1 MKRILSIITLLVVV
15 MTLTSCNPFKRLGFF
30 AGEQYMISGEIILL
44 STNTPTEV
52 EEGAEVAEEVVPVYE
67 ITVSY
72 ETEDEAG
79 QTETQVLHTDTF
91 TDNKVLLTGHLA
103 EAQTVSIAVT
113 KDGEDLI
120 TRQASFDP
128 TDLIYDFAII
138 DGGYAPEFLVKG
150 THQKSTD
157 ETQRFMISGD
167 LSNSGSLKLE
177 TTSVQFSGT
186 SYNEDG
192 TTTRFSAPSILLT
205 EGLFSIDLDITAP
218 AVASV
223 MIYDRSGVYSSV
235 SLIAEPGSNYELIE
249 ISNEQFAVK
258 SDHDDGLHSQL
269 VASWAL
275 DPDYVNMHGK
285 VMAARQALMDE
296 RAAERAAAEAD
307 AGEEVEEE
315 ASELPNLEFAKNNP
329 AAPECEHVDLTAVMA
344 GIGIE
349 PPSDDRHEYYDLA
362 DQHAAMKVS
371 ALQDILYST
380 SEPLVAF
387 YALRLGA
394 FGRDDMEGMIAAYD
408 SLASQF
414 SAEFVE
420 AQITPQIDSY
430 TRRMLVADNDKTVIP
445 GQLAPGFTLATF
457 EGDEVSLHGVL
468 QEKEMVLVDF
478 WASWCGPCIA
488 SFPALKEMY
497 AAYND
502 MGFEIIGVSID
513 STMEAWEGGLED
525 NELPWINLGEIEG
538 WEGATATTYGVNFIP
553 KGFLIDSEGCIT
565 QKDLPTDKLE
575 TVLSG
580 RYGPM
585 PEVDETESAEI

>member
-1 MKRILSIITLLVVV
+1 MKRILSLITLLVVV
-15 MTLTSCNPFKRLGFF
+15 MTLTSCNPFKQLGFF
-30 AGEQYMISGEIILL
+30 AGDQYMISGEIILL
-44 STNTPTEV
+44 STDTPTEA
-52 EEGAEVAEEVVPVYE
+52 EEGAEVAEEVVPVYG

-113 KDGEDLI
+113 KDAEDLLKQNVSI
-120 TRQASFDP
+120 DP
-128 TDLIYDFAII
+128 DSNYQFAII

-150 THQKSTD
+150 PHLKSTD
-157 ETQRFMISGD
+157 ETQRFAISGD
-167 LSNSGSLKLE
+167 LSNSESLKLE

-186 SYNEDG
+186 AYNEDG
-192 TTTRFSAPSILLT
+192 TTTRFSTPSILLV
-205 EGLFSIDLDITAP
+205 EGSFSIDLDVTAP
-218 AVASV
+218 AIASV
-223 MIYDRSGVYSSV
+223 MIYDRDSVYSSV
-235 SLIAEPGSNYELIE
+235 SLIAEPGSNHELVE
-249 ISNEQFAVK
+249 ISNEQFAVRT
-258 SDHDDGLHSQL
+258 DHDGLHSQL

-275 DPDYVNMHGK
+275 NPDYVNMHGK
-285 VMAARQALMDE
+285 VMAARQALQDE
-296 RAAERAAAEAD
+296 WAAERAAAEAD

-349 PPSDDRHEYYDLA
+349 PPSEDRHEYYDLA

-380 SEPLVAF
+380 SDPHVAF

-394 FGRDDMEGMIAAYD
+394 FGRDDMEGMIAAYE

-502 MGFEIIGVSID
+502 MGFEIIGISID

>member
-1 MKRILSIITLLVVV
+1 MKRILSLITLLVVV

-30 AGEQYMISGEIILL
+30 AGDQYMISGEIILL
-44 STNTPTEV
+44 SADTPTEV

-72 ETEDEAG
+72 ETEDEVG
-79 QTETQVLHTDTF
+79 QTETQVLHADTF
-91 TDNKVLLTGHLA
+91 ADNKILLTGHLA
-103 EAQTVSIAVT
+103 ETQTVSIAVT
-113 KDGEDLI
+113 KDAEDLI
-120 TRQASFDP
+120 AQQVSIDP
-128 TDLIYDFAII
+128 DSNYRFAII
-138 DGGYAPEFLVKG
+138 DGGYTPEFLVKG
-150 THQKSTD
+150 PHLKSTD
-157 ETQRFMISGD
+157 ETQRFAISGD
-167 LSNSGSLKLE
+167 LSTSESLKLE
-177 TTSVQFSGT
+177 TASVRFSGT

-192 TTTRFSAPSILLT
+192 TTTRLSTPDILL
-205 EGLFSIDLDITAP
+205 EDGMFSIDLDVTAP

-223 MIYDRSGVYSSV
+223 FIYDRDSVYSSV
-235 SLIAEPGSNYELIE
+235 SLIAEPGSNHEFVE
-249 ISNEQFAVK
+249 ISNEQFAVRT
-258 SDHDDGLHSQL
+258 DHDDGLHSQL

-275 DPDYVNMHGK
+275 DPDYVAMHSK
-285 VMAARQALMDE
+285 VMAARQALQDE
-296 RAAERAAAEAD
+296 WAAERAAAD

-329 AAPECEHVDLTAVMA
+329 SAPECEHVDLTAVMA

-349 PPSDDRHEYYDLA
+349 PPSEDRHEYYDLA
-362 DQHAAMKVS
+362 DQHSAMKVS
-371 ALQDILYST
+371 TLQDILYST
-380 SEPLVAF
+380 SDPLVAF

-394 FGRDDMEGMIAAYD
+394 FGRDDMEGMVAAYE

-430 TRRMLVADNDKTVIP
+430 TRRILVANNDKTVIP

-457 EGDEVSLHGVL
+457 EGDEVSLHSVL

-502 MGFEIIGVSID
+502 MGFEIIGISID

-553 KGFLIDSEGCIT
+553 KGFLVDSEGCIT

-585 PEVDETESAEI
+585 PEEDETESAEI

>member
-1 MKRILSIITLLVVV
+1 MKRILSLITLLVVV

-30 AGEQYMISGEIILL
+30 AGDPYMISGEIISL
-44 STNTPTEV
+44 SAGTPTEA
-52 EEGAEVAEEVVPVYE
+52 EEGAETTEEVVPVYE

-79 QTETQVLHTDTF
+79 QMETQVLHTDTF
-91 TDNKVLLTGHLA
+91 VDNKILLTGHLDDT
-103 EAQTVSIAVT
+103 QTVSIAVT
-113 KDGEDLI
+113 KDDEDLVTQQVSI
-120 TRQASFDP
+120 DP
-128 TDLIYDFAII
+128 DSNYQFAII

-150 THQKSTD
+150 PHLKSTD
-157 ETQRFMISGD
+157 ETQRFAISGD
-167 LSNSGSLKLE
+167 LSASESLKLE
-177 TTSVQFSGT
+177 TASVQFSGT

-192 TTTRFSAPSILLT
+192 TTTRFYTPAILLDDGT
-205 EGLFSIDLDITAP
+205 FSIDLDVTAP

-223 MIYDRSGVYSSV
+223 MIYDRAGVYSSV
-235 SLIAEPGSNYELIE
+235 SLIAEPGSNFELIE
-249 ISNEQFAVK
+249 ISNEQFVVK
-258 SDHDDGLHSQL
+258 SDQDDGLHSQL

-275 DPDYVNMHGK
+275 DPDYVAMNDK
-285 VMAARQALMDE
+285 IMAANHAMWDE
-296 RAAERAAAEAD
+296 WEVKQGDAAEV
-307 AGEEVEEE
+307 GEEVEEE

-329 AAPECEHVDLTAVMA
+329 SAPECEHVDLTAVMA

-349 PPSDDRHEYYDLA
+349 PAGEDRHEYYDLR
-362 DQHAAMKVS
+362 DQRAEMKISV
-371 ALQDILYST
+371 LQDILYST
-380 SEPLVAF
+380 ADPLVAF
-387 YALRLGA
+387 YALKLSA
-394 FGRDDMEGMIAAYD
+394 FGRDDMEGMVAAYE
-408 SLASQF
+408 SLSSQF
-414 SAEFVE
+414 SEEFVE
-420 AQITPQIDSY
+420 AQITPQIESY
-430 TRRMLVADNDKTVIP
+430 TRRILVAKNDKTVIP

-502 MGFEIIGVSID
+502 MGFEIIGISID

-538 WEGATATTYGVNFIP
+538 WSGETATTYGVNFIP
-553 KGFLIDSEGCIT
+553 KGFLVDSEGCIT

-585 PEVDETESAEI
+585 PEEDETESAEI

>member
-1 MKRILSIITLLVVV
+1 MKRILSLITLLVVV

-30 AGEQYMISGEIILL
+30 AGDQYMISGEIILL
-44 STNTPTEV
+44 STDTPTEA

-120 TRQASFDP
+120 TRQASIDP

-138 DGGYAPEFLVKG
+138 DGGYAPAFLVKG

-157 ETQRFMISGD
+157 ETQRVMISGD
-167 LSNSGSLKLE
+167 LSNSESLKLE
-177 TTSVQFSGT
+177 TTSVQFLGT

-192 TTTRFSAPSILLT
+192 TTTGFNTPSILLV
-205 EGLFSIDLDITAP
+205 EGLFSIDLDVTAP
-218 AVASV
+218 AISRVV
-223 MIYDRSGVYSSV
+223 INDRSGVYSSV

-275 DPDYVNMHGK
+275 DPDYVNMHDK

-296 RAAERAAAEAD
+296 WAAESAAAD
-307 AGEEVEEE
+307 AGEEVGEE

-349 PPSDDRHEYYDLA
+349 PPSEDRHEYYDLA

-380 SEPLVAF
+380 SDPHVAF

-394 FGRDDMEGMIAAYD
+394 FGRDDMEGMIAAYE

-430 TRRMLVADNDKTVIP
+430 TRRMLVANNDKTVIP

-457 EGDEVSLHGVL
+457 EGDEVSLHSVL

-502 MGFEIIGVSID
+502 MGFEIIGISID

>member
-1 MKRILSIITLLVVV
+1 MKRIFSLITLLIVV

-30 AGEQYMISGEIILL
+30 AGDQYMISGEIISL
-44 STNTPTEV
+44 STDTPTEA
-52 EEGAEVAEEVVPVYE
+52 EDGAETAEATEEVVPVYE

-79 QTETQVLHTDTF
+79 QMETQVLHTDTF
-91 TDNKVLLTGHLA
+91 ADNKILLTGRLDDT
-103 EAQTVSIAVT
+103 QTVSIAIT
-113 KDGEDLI
+113 KDAEDLI
-120 TRQASFDP
+120 KQQVSIDP
-128 TDLIYDFAII
+128 DSNYRFAII

-150 THQKSTD
+150 PHLKSTD
-157 ETQRFMISGD
+157 ETQRFAISGD
-167 LSNSGSLKLE
+167 LSNSESLKLE
-177 TTSVQFSGT
+177 TASVRFSGT
-186 SYNEDG
+186 TYNEDG
-192 TTTRFSAPSILLT
+192 TTSRLYTPDILLEDGT
-205 EGLFSIDLDITAP
+205 FSIDLDVSAP

-223 MIYDRSGVYSSV
+223 TIRDRAEVWGSV
-235 SLIAEPGSNYELIE
+235 SLIAEPGSHHELVE
-249 ISNEQFAVK
+249 ITNEQFVVK
-258 SDHDDGLHSQL
+258 TEHDGLHSQL
-269 VASWAL
+269 VSSWAL
-275 DPDYVNMHGK
+275 DPDYLAMHDK
-285 VMAARQALMDE
+285 VMTARQALIDE
-296 RAAERAAAEAD
+296 WEAEQEAAE

-315 ASELPNLEFAKNNP
+315 VSELPNLEFAKNNP

-349 PPSDDRHEYYDLA
+349 PAGEDRHEYYDLA
-362 DQHAAMKVS
+362 DQHTEMKVS

-380 SEPLVAF
+380 ADPLVAF

-394 FGRDDMEGMIAAYD
+394 FGRDDMEGMVAAYE
-408 SLASQF
+408 SLSSQF
-414 SAEFVE
+414 SEEFVE
-420 AQITPQIDSY
+420 AQITPKIESY
-430 TRRMLVADNDKTVIP
+430 TRRILVAKNDKTVIP
-445 GQLAPGFTLATF
+445 GQIAPGFTLATF
-457 EGDEVSLHGVL
+457 EGDEVSLHSVL

-502 MGFEIIGVSID
+502 RGFEIIGISID

-538 WEGATATTYGVNFIP
+538 WEGETAVTYGVNFIP
-553 KGFLIDSEGCIT
+553 KGFLVDSEGCIT

-585 PEVDETESAEI
+585 PEEDETESAEI